1 MSEPTIPT
9 KPTIPEPAE
18 LDETIDPV
26 DDEPREEETSKGG
39 RPSNKQLAADNKRL
53 LAENDRLRDIVAV
66 VASIPDERDKADS
79 FVLFDL
85 TRAGQNMRI
94 TNGAV
99 RAARKLL
106 AK

>member
-9 KPTIPEPAE
+9 KPAMAQAADETPEV
-18 LDETIDPV
+18 LDEEAP
-26 DDEPREEETSKGG
+26 EEEAPKGG

-53 LAENDRLRDIVAV
+53 VADNDRLRDIVAI
-66 VASIPDERDKADS
+66 VASIPEERDKADS

-85 TRAGQNMRI
+85 SRAGQTTRI

-99 RAARKLL
+99 RQARKLL
-106 AK
+106 SK

>member
-9 KPTIPEPAE
+9 RPAIPAE
-18 LDETIDPV
+18 PGETPDVLDEETP
-26 DDEPREEETSKGG
+26 EEEAPKGG

-53 LAENDRLRDIVAV
+53 LAENDRLRDIVAI

-85 TRAGQNMRI
+85 TRGGQTTRI

-99 RAARKLL
+99 RAARKLVL
-106 AK
+106 H

>member
-9 KPTIPEPAE
+9 KPSIPNPAE
-18 LDETIDPV
+18 LGETPDVLDE
-26 DDEPREEETSKGG
+26 EPPEEEPSKGG

-53 LAENDRLRDIVAV
+53 LAENQALRSALQPL
-66 VASIPDERDKADS
+66 AGIPEERGRPDDFA
-79 FVLFDL
+79 LFQL
-85 TRAGQNMRI
+85 ARGGVSVTI

-106 AK
+106 AH